1 MIAFLSRGSTNYC
14 IPRCNGIWP
23 RDTRPFFPAALPATP
38 TNMGKRVWLARLQ
51 QFKVANTEYLM
62 QILCYLTD
70 RLTDKIII
78 HLMVSATSMLTA
90 TGILPPWRSLKILAI
105 LYNTHYSYN
114 ARVLRSN
121 PSRPQTLVAGGLIV
135 VWPTASPSCKQRSAH
150 TQTKQTGFIFQLNLM
165 DFAQPWAA
173 CTVTD
178 VYICI

>member
-1 MIAFLSRGSTNYC
+1 MIAFLSRGSTSYC

-23 RDTRPFFPAALPATP
+23 RDTRPFLPAALPATP

-90 TGILPPWRSLKILAI
+90 TGILPPWRSQDLGYTIQYALLLQCKSVEVEPFQAADASGWGIDSCL
-105 LYNTHYSYN
+105 THCQPQLQ
-114 ARVLRSN
+114 AEE
-121 PSRPQTLVAGGLIV
+121 RPHPDKTNWLHLSAQFDGFR
-135 VWPTASPSCKQRSAH
+135 TAVGSMHSH
-150 TQTKQTGFIFQLNLM
+150 
-165 DFAQPWAA
+165 
-173 CTVTD
+173 
-178 VYICI
+178 